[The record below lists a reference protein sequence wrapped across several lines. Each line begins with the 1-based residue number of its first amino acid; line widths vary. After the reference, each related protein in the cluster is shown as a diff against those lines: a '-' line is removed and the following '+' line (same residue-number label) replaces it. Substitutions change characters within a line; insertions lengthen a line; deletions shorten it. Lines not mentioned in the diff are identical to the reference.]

1 MYRFI
6 YTAHYTTIRKQVNEL
21 DKFVSY
27 FNEIFELSKVEEEL
41 NV

>member
-6 YTAHYTTIRKQVNEL
+6 YTTHYTIIRKQVNEL